1 MLYEINDKKRFIEF
15 VSYDNEDDEYP
26 MIESVDKKII
36 VGVTVTWNDNDDG
49 FELDVFDKYHNNVFS
64 TAIEDD
70 YDTLEDMYRVI
81 MALIRE

>member
-15 VSYDNEDDEYP
+15 VSYNDEDDEYP
-26 MIESVDKKII
+26 IIESVDKKII
-36 VGVTVTWNDNDDG
+36 VGVTVTWNDDDYG

-64 TAIEDD
+64 TAIEED

-81 MALIRE
+81 MELIRE